1 MGFFRKQVVLFKSLK
16 AHPYHTAKMVRED
29 RTAWKTN
36 YFQRIE
42 KLIEEYPTCFLV
54 SADNVGSK
62 QMQQIRIA
70 LRGRGEVLMGKN
82 KMMRKALRGQLSK
95 YPQLEKLLPGIVGN
109 VGFVFTNEDLCEV
122 RDVILSNKKEAPA
135 KAGAIAPLDVFVPGG
150 NTGQGPEKTSFFQ
163 ALAIPT
169 KITKGTIEI
178 LSDIHLVHKDEK
190 VGASEAALLQ
200 MLNIKPFHY
209 GLIISHVYDN
219 GAVFSPEILDI
230 TDDDIIKKFSS
241 GITNIAAASLAIG
254 YPTVASVPHSVI
266 NAFKKLQR
274 SRNTWQTQA
283 SSRQLLHLSKL
294 HLQLL
299 KKRKKRLRR
308 TTQMNLDPM
317 MTWDSVY
324 LTNINLKR
332 EIGNVCL
339 FLVIR

>member
-1 MGFFRKQVVLFKSLK
+1 
-16 AHPYHTAKMVRED
+16 MVRED
-29 RTAWKTN
+29 RTAWKTS

-42 KLIEEYPTCFLV
+42 RLIEEYPTCFIV

-70 LRGRGEVLMGKN
+70 LRGKGEVLMGKN
-82 KMMRKALRGQLSK
+82 TMMRKAIRGQLSK
-95 YPQLEKLLPGIVGN
+95 YPQLEKLLPLIAGN

-122 RDVILSNKKEAPA
+122 RDIILSNKKEAPA

-178 LSDIHLVHKDEK
+178 LSDIHLIKVDEK

-209 GLIISHVYDN
+209 GLQVSAVYDN

-230 TDDDIIKKFSS
+230 TDDDILKKFTS
-241 GITNIAAASLAIG
+241 GISNIAAASLAIG
-254 YPTVASVPHSVI
+254 YPTVASVPHSIV
-266 NAFKKLQR
+266 NAFK
-274 SRNTWQTQA
+274 NVA
-283 SSRQLLHLSKL
+283 A
-294 HLQLL
+294 
-299 KKRKKRLRR
+299 
-308 TTQMNLDPM
+308 
-317 MTWDSVY
+317 
-324 LTNINLKR
+324 
-332 EIGNVCL
+332 VCL
-339 FLVIR
+339 EADIDIPQIAAIKEYLADPSKFAAAAAPVEAAPAAEDKKVEAKKEESEESGSDDDMGFGLFD